1 MHVHRCHAYMYNI
14 LGTARCQNLLETN
27 YCDWRGTIPSIWLP
41 TWIQQ
46 PELASSPG
54 RFFLW
59 EKSGLGTH
67 NQTIQGTK
75 KMGCPVHIVVKVS
88 LVSLV
93 SWVPNHGNRVR
104 QLKKNRHKEISRALK
119 GVEHACKIE
128 RHYFVSL
135 PSNKAH
141 EKVHPTGIV
150 SGLSQRVHPLI
161 SMKNYRCQ
169 WCEMHLGF
177 FVKTERKSNLP
188 NESNRAYLINTDI
201 WNHIDAANTTLQLA
215 KFDQISLKS
224 MYEEW
229 MKRNGPGKYLFC
241 PYIKKEP
248 TVNFTCSPSTCP
260 ESSPSESP
268 TNEHL
273 SQQPSNSDTSDADQI
288 LSSELVSQASS
299 PSADPDC
306 NTSSHRHFC
315 EYIKRSGSRIYWQN
329 MTTQWH

>member
-27 YCDWRGTIPSIWLP
+27 YCDWRGTILS
-41 TWIQQ
+41 WIQLKSK
-46 PELASSPG
+46 PESPG
-54 RFFLW
+54 RFFSLR
-59 EKSGLGTH
+59 KSGLETRRTH

-215 KFDQISLKS
+215 KFDQISQCMKS
-224 MYEEW
+224 VW
-229 MKRNGPGKYLFC
+229 
-241 PYIKKEP
+241 
-248 TVNFTCSPSTCP
+248 
-260 ESSPSESP
+260 
-268 TNEHL
+268 NEM
-273 SQQPSNSDTSDADQI
+273 DQ
-288 LSSELVSQASS
+288 
-299 PSADPDC
+299 
-306 NTSSHRHFC
+306 
-315 EYIKRSGSRIYWQN
+315 GSICFVH
-329 MTTQWH
+329 T